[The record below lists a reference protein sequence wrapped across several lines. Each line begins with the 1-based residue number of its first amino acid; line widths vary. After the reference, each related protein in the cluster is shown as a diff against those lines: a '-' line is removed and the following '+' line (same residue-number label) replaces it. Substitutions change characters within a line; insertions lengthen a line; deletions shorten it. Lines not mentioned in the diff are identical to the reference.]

1 MTTMKISSLIVAA
14 SLLAGLLTAC
24 APQAEG
30 PGTGA
35 QPVYIDSADLLI
47 AESYPVQ
54 VRLHL
59 VGNLPT
65 PCHHFEAEVAAPDQQ
80 NRIEVTAYSTVDAAM
95 RCAQVL
101 QPIDENIAIPMDGA
115 ADGAYS
121 VWLNGELVGEFNYPG

>member
-1 MTTMKISSLIVAA
+1 MKISSLIVAA

-24 APQAEG
+24 APQAED
-30 PGTGA
+30 PGA